1 MHLSEFLAEFPELDA
16 EAGATLTDLAE
27 RVMHLD
33 RKGSITVKV
42 GLEKKGGRVM
52 TQIQVDDRPP
62 KDDPEAGL
70 FFVHP
75 DKGLTKEDP
84 WQTRIDQIDPETGE
98 IRLDD

>member
-1 MHLSEFLAEFPELDA
+1 MHLSEFLAEFGDLDA

-33 RKGSITVKV
+33 RKGSLTVKV
-42 GLEKKGGRVM
+42 SLEKKGGRVM
-52 TQIQVDDRPP
+52 TQIHVNDSPP

-75 DKGLTKEDP
+75 DKGLTKDDP
-84 WQTRIDQIDPETGE
+84 WQTRLDQIDPETGDV
-98 IRLDD
+98 RLDD